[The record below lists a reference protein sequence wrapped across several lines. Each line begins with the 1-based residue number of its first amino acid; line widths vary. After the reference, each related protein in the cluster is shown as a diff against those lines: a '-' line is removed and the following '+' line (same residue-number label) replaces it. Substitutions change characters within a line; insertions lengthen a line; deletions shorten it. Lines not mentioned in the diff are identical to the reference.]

1 MPSASFDYLDE
12 LIGWEA
18 RLEERSQ
25 GDSPP
30 TRRHDSL
37 FVLGA
42 MVRMREYTHATKLNN
57 LPADGIAKRGLR
69 PATAISSN
77 SCRPCR
83 LTRFK
88 SSRDLRLGPSLSTVS
103 RASPLDVIRIGFR
116 HGPVEI
122 PRTTTVCHVK
132 PDIGIAEDASHM
144 RIR

>member
-1 MPSASFDYLDE
+1 MPSASFDDLDE

-18 RLEERSQ
+18 RLEEHIQ

-30 TRRHDSL
+30 TRRDDSL

-42 MVRMREYTHATKLNN
+42 IVRMREYTHATKLNN
-57 LPADGIAKRGLR
+57 LPGDGIAKRGLR
-69 PATAISSN
+69 PAIAISTYRRRL
-77 SCRPCR
+77 CRRTR
-83 LTRFK
+83 LK

-116 HGPVEI
+116 HGGVEI
-122 PRTTTVCHVK
+122 ARATTVCHVK